1 MLYHPPHLPNAVFTH
16 ISFVT
21 KDYFVVGNSTTGRM
35 TPIRHAQNV
44 LKLKLDLTDVERE
57 LQGDAM
63 GAPEKLLWRRWL
75 DAQNQRTARKSRV
88 RASCCGRYTYR
99 HQLEED
105 ETGALWCDDCW
116 RVPTLEWPSAQPVQ
130 PAELAGAHPEPNP
143 NEPTAYPW
151 RRKLDGDA
159 IAPPTKRP
167 CAPLRGIVEQTSA
180 DGSCFLVV
188 FDGFEERAL
197 LYQKDV
203 LGVPTVGGTIEAACY
218 RVVMH

>member
-1 MLYHPPHLPNAVFTH
+1 MH
-16 ISFVT
+16 
-21 KDYFVVGNSTTGRM
+21 
-35 TPIRHAQNV
+35 
-44 LKLKLDLTDVERE
+44 
-57 LQGDAM
+57 
-63 GAPEKLLWRRWL
+63 
-75 DAQNQRTARKSRV
+75 
-88 RASCCGRYTYR
+88 
-99 HQLEED
+99 
-105 ETGALWCDDCW
+105 
-116 RVPTLEWPSAQPVQ
+116 
-130 PAELAGAHPEPNP
+130 NP
-143 NEPTAYPW
+143 NEPPAYPW

-159 IAPPTKRP
+159 IAPPPKRAA